1 MPPEDNNE
9 TTETTTTETTV
20 TSETTEAPDM
30 DTLVQ
35 EQVAL
40 ELKNNKLLIDKAYKA
55 RDEANTKI
63 AAFELKEQEREVER
77 LKENDQHKEA
87 YDLQLQQ
94 EKARYDALAV
104 RNTELTRDMEIK
116 SLLGGYNFKS
126 DNALNMAYRTILS
139 DVVKSET
146 GDWVTKDGKPL
157 SEGISTFMTSDD
169 NSFLLKPVVNS
180 GSGHTQTQESTSTGG
195 GSLFEMSQ
203 EDVLKLAAEGKL

>member
-1 MPPEDNNE
+1 K
-9 TTETTTTETTV
+9 
-20 TSETTEAPDM
+20 
-30 DTLVQ
+30 Q
-35 EQVAL
+35 QVAL
-40 ELKNNKLLIDKAYKA
+40 ELKTAKEALDKAYLA
-55 RDEANTKI
+55 RDAANTKI
-63 AAFELKEQEREVER
+63 AEFELKEQEKEIER

-87 YDLQLQQ
+87 YELQLQQ
-94 EKARYDALAV
+94 EKARYDALAT

-203 EDVLKLAAEGKL
+203 EDVLKMAAEGKL